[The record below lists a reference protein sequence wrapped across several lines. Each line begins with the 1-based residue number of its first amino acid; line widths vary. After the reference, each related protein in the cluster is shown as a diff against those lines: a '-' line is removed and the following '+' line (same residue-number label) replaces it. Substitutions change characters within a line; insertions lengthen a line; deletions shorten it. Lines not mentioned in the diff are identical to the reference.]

1 MTPASSLT
9 ERYLDAALRGV
20 PANQRDD
27 VARELR
33 SSVADAV
40 EDRVA
45 AGEDP
50 LAAERS
56 VLEGLG
62 DPTRFAAG
70 ISGRPLYLIGPDLF
84 VEYRRLL
91 LLLLG
96 IVVPIVGVVAAA
108 VNLAEGG
115 GWVDA
120 LVAGMLGAFTVA
132 LHLCFWVTLAF
143 ALIERA
149 ESARDARLEIS
160 KAGGR
165 WTVDQLPAA
174 DGARIGAGEV
184 IGEVLTA
191 LLTIGALI
199 LASGFAI
206 PGAGGETIPLVAPEI
221 RPFIPVLV
229 AFLASIAGVQVVV
242 YLVGRWTFP
251 LAVAYSVL
259 NVAFAAPVISWALTG
274 MLINP
279 DFAQEIGWP
288 PLADGRGVVMLSIAA
303 GVFLVTA
310 YEVVDAFR
318 RARRAAAMETRAA

>member
-1 MTPASSLT
+1 MTSASSLT

-20 PANQRDD
+20 PAKERDD

-50 LAAERS
+50 VKAETS
-56 VLEGLG
+56 VLEGFG

-70 ISGRPLYLIGPDLF
+70 ITGRPLYLIGPDLF

-91 LLLLG
+91 ALLLG

-108 VNLAEGG
+108 VSLSEGG
-115 GWVDA
+115 DWVGA
-120 LVAGMLGAFTVA
+120 LVAGMLGALTVA
-132 LHLCFWVTLAF
+132 LHLCFWVTLTF

-149 ESARDARLEIS
+149 DSARDARLEIS
-160 KAGGR
+160 KAAGR
-165 WTVDQLPAA
+165 WTVDQLPAPES
-174 DGARIGAGEV
+174 ARISAGEV
-184 IGEVLTA
+184 VGEVLTA

-199 LASGFAI
+199 LVSGFAI
-206 PGAGGETIPLVAPEI
+206 TGASGESIPVVAPEI

-242 YLVGRWTFP
+242 YLVGRWTYP
-251 LAVAYSVL
+251 LAIAYSVL
-259 NVAFAAPVISWALTG
+259 NVAFAAPVISWALAG

-279 DFAQEIGWP
+279 AFAEEIGWP

-310 YEVVDAFR
+310 YEVFNAFR
-318 RARRAAAMETRAA
+318 RARRAAAMDGLGA